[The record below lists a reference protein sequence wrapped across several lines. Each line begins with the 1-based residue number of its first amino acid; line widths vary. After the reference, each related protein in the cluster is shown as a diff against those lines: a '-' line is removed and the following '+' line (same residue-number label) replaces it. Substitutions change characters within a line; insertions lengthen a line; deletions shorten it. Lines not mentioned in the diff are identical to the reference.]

1 MAEEEKKEA
10 KSEQPKD
17 TGKQEKPKVDLNF
30 TDAEIA
36 EGKGV
41 AWLSYLGIL
50 ILIPWLTKKEN
61 KFVMAQVRQ
70 GLIMIIFF
78 FAISIIAACPVV
90 GWIVSVICWLAGL
103 ICSLIALINSIS
115 GKYWRI
121 PVLGKFAE
129 DWFAKI

>member
-1 MAEEEKKEA
+1 MAEEKKEP
-10 KSEQPKD
+10 KPEQPKD
-17 TGKQEKPKVDLNF
+17 TGAKEKPKVDLNF
-30 TDAEIA
+30 TDQEIA
-36 EGKGV
+36 DGKGV

-50 ILIPWLTKKEN
+50 LLIPLLTKKDN
-61 KFVMAQVRQ
+61 KFVMAHVRQ

-78 FAISIIAACPVV
+78 IVVSIIFACPVV
-90 GWIVSVICWLAGL
+90 GWIIGTICWLAG
-103 ICSLIALINSIS
+103 IVCDIIAFINSLM